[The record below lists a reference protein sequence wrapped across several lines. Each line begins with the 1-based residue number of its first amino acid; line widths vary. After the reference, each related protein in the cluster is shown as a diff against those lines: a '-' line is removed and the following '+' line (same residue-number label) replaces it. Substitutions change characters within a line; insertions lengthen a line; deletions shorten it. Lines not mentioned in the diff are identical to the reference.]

1 LGGPAPAPATP
12 LVCHSAAQRRNPL
25 FQISFLSPT
34 VAACLRKEWFYVRGN
49 TNQLIQM
56 VTPLVFV
63 FIFAR
68 GILARHP
75 AYLLSGAVG
84 YALLGLL
91 GTLYN
96 VFGADA
102 AGVQLY
108 LLAPVRLRDVI
119 LAKNIASLALLLVE
133 TVLAWIIVMLLATA
147 PIALSSQISAAF
159 WIVFVVFTNLTLG
172 TLRSIHAPRKILP
185 GQTRQLRS
193 TSASQT
199 SALIVLATLVGCILL
214 QVPVALLCGYLH
226 NPWLAVWI
234 FAPLA
239 AGAVAAYVL
248 LLRDAEY
255 QILTHRDT
263 FAQDLCGD

>member
-1 LGGPAPAPATP
+1 
-12 LVCHSAAQRRNPL
+12 
-25 FQISFLSPT
+25 
-34 VAACLRKEWFYVRGN
+34 
-49 TNQLIQM
+49 M

-91 GTLYN
+91 GALYN

-133 TVLAWIIVMLLATA
+133 TALAWSIVMLLASA
-147 PIALSSQISAAF
+147 PIALSSQFSAAF
-159 WIVFVVFTNLTLG
+159 WIVFVVFANLSLG
-172 TLRSIHAPRKILP
+172 TLRSIQAPRKILP

-193 TSASQT
+193 TSTSRT
-199 SALIVLATLVGCILL
+199 SALIVLATLFGCILL
-214 QVPVALLCGYLH
+214 QVPVALLCGYFH

-239 AGAVAAYVL
+239 AAAVAVYAL
-248 LLRDAEY
+248 MLANADRL
-255 QILTHRDT
+255 ILTHRDT
-263 FAQDLCGD
+263 FAADLCGD